1 MMLEILLQV
10 RDQLKLESFSQMHL
24 QEEDEPSTP
33 VRPTQELDTD
43 QIIFFITHLSNYKYL
58 EPISGGQIQVNSTK
72 SSMSFFMCALW
83 NSVDPTSFGSH
94 VLQWRAYICFG
105 LLFFQDLL
113 KMSPKDV
120 EQVIIK
126 LVELKM
132 LVIKKNQGHGQQ
144 GMYMYQVL
152 PENAQAAQNALLHDV
167 PARGPGALDY
177 RMTTV
182 SPSSTIAAES
192 PIFQRASGSRNRVM
206 AAATIVKP
214 SSPAPH
220 VMDIHIH
227 RVSPSV
233 PEGPLALNTSGDDM
247 EGLASM
253 MQDSLAVDKKPK
265 PRRHGRYGITVAPN
279 PQVGAVQTT
288 SFKTIIVKTTSFKS
302 KVAAQTR
309 RTVTSRNHLKS

>member
-1 MMLEILLQV
+1 MFYNGFYNGDLFWSSIL
-10 RDQLKLESFSQMHL
+10 
-24 QEEDEPSTP
+24 
-33 VRPTQELDTD
+33 
-43 QIIFFITHLSNYKYL
+43 
-58 EPISGGQIQVNSTK
+58 SGLV
-72 SSMSFFMCALW
+72 
-83 NSVDPTSFGSH
+83 
-94 VLQWRAYICFG
+94 
-105 LLFFQDLL
+105 QDLL

-132 LVIKKNQGHGQQ
+132 LVIKKNQGQQ
-144 GMYMYQVL
+144 GMYMYQLL
-152 PENAQAAQNALLHDV
+152 PENAQAAQSALRHDV

-220 VMDIHIH
+220 GMDIHIH

-253 MQDSLAVDKKPK
+253 MEDSLAVDKKPK
-265 PRRHGRYGITVAPN
+265 PRRQGRYGITVAPN
-279 PQVGAVQTT
+279 AQVGAVQTT
-288 SFKTIIVKTTSFKS
+288 SFKTTIVKTTSSVKGQ
-302 KVAAQTR
+302 VAAQTR

>member
-1 MMLEILLQV
+1 MMLEFLLQV

-43 QIIFFITHLSNYKYL
+43 RIIFFITHLSNYKYL
-58 EPISGGQIQVNSTK
+58 EPISGGQIQVNSAK

-83 NSVDPTSFGSH
+83 NVDPTSFGSH
-94 VLQWRAYICFG
+94 VLQWRACLRSG
-105 LLFFQDLL
+105 VLFFQDLL

-120 EQVIIK
+120 KQVIIK

-132 LVIKKNQGHGQQ
+132 LVIKKNQGKQ

-152 PENAQAAQNALLHDV
+152 PENAQAAQGALRHDV

-182 SPSSTIAAES
+182 SPSSTIAVES

-220 VMDIHIH
+220 GMDIHIH

-253 MQDSLAVDKKPK
+253 MNDSLAVDKKPK
-265 PRRHGRYGITVAPN
+265 PRRQGRYGITVAPN

-288 SFKTIIVKTTSFKS
+288 SFKTTSVKGQ
-302 KVAAQTR
+302 VAAQTR
-309 RTVTSRNHLKS
+309 RTVTSRHHLKS